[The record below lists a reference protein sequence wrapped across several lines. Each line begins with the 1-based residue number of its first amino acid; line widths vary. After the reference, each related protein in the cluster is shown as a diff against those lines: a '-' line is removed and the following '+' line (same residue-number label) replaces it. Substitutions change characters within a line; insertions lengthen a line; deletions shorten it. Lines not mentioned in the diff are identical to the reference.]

1 MNRRGLVLLL
11 MALLGPALAA
21 PAPAQRFLPDDPL
34 WTDPDRM
41 DMPFPE
47 PQPAAEGVG
56 PFEFLER
63 TFGSPGEHTGPAQNV
78 NTVGGVPNSS
88 WYTNRHYRFPM
99 SEAALRRG
107 PNERPGPSMQAPWRV
122 VRIVRQEGLPQA
134 VVKDATDRRFRL
146 LFDAPAHPEMATGA
160 AMISS
165 RLLYALGYNVP
176 HHWLRSI
183 RADHLTA
190 AADTSV
196 TETDVDR
203 LLAQAYRRP
212 DREGGSFRVR
222 PDREGG
228 SAFGVRPDSTYRV
241 LVTRIPG
248 VERRIGPFSF
258 HGTRPD
264 DGNDVFPHEARREL
278 RGLKVI
284 AAWINYANID
294 RRHTLD
300 VGVREEGRRFVRHYL
315 IDLHLTLGSGGAT
328 PNPRWAGHEH
338 VLELGQVFERMGTL
352 GLSGGEWADESSPK
366 WPALGRFRADHFDP
380 TEWRPKWPNPAFERC
395 DWADAFW
402 AAKQVRHFSESD
414 LAAIVGTA
422 DYSSPQVADYVRRTL
437 VQRRD
442 SIAQAYLH
450 WGGGLDRFA
459 VREGALTFHDL
470 RAKYGLAPDS
480 VRRTITWHA
489 YDNRQ
494 EQVGEKLREVTSSNE
509 AVLLPSSEAPPFLR
523 ATLKTPRS
531 GTTRVFLRKT
541 PALATSFS
549 ERGALYEVV
558 GTERFGGIPTE
569 LASE

>member
-1 MNRRGLVLLL
+1 
-11 MALLGPALAA
+11 
-21 PAPAQRFLPDDPL
+21 
-34 WTDPDRM
+34 
-41 DMPFPE
+41 
-47 PQPAAEGVG
+47 
-56 PFEFLER
+56 
-63 TFGSPGEHTGPAQNV
+63 
-78 NTVGGVPNSS
+78 
-88 WYTNRHYRFPM
+88 
-99 SEAALRRG
+99 
-107 PNERPGPSMQAPWRV
+107 
-122 VRIVRQEGLPQA
+122 
-134 VVKDATDRRFRL
+134 VKDATNRRFRI

-176 HHWLRSI
+176 HHWLRTI
-183 RADHLTA
+183 RANRLVA
-190 AADTSV
+190 AADTSI
-196 TETDVDR
+196 TETAVDS
-203 LLAQAYRRP
+203 LLAQAYQRPGRR
-212 DREGGSFRVR
+212 R
-222 PDREGG
+222 G
-228 SAFGVRPDSTYRV
+228 SAFRVRPDSTYRV
-241 LVTRIPG
+241 LVTRIPD

-278 RGLKVI
+278 RSLKVI
-284 AAWINYANID
+284 AAWINYTNID

-300 VGVREEGRRFVRHYL
+300 VGVREKGRRFVQHYL

-338 VLELGQVFERMGTL
+338 VLELDRVFKRMGTL

-366 WPALGRFRADHFDP
+366 WPAVGRFRAAHFEP

-395 DWADAFW
+395 DGADAFW

-422 DYSSPQVADYVRRTL
+422 DYSSPQVTDYVRRTL

-459 VREGALTFHDL
+459 VREGTLTFHDL

-480 VRRTITWHA
+480 VRRTVTWHA
-489 YDNRQ
+489 YDNR
-494 EQVGEKLREVTSSNE
+494 EERVGEKLREGTSSDE

-523 ATLKTPRS
+523 ATLKTPQS
-531 GTTRVFLRKT
+531 GTTRVFLRR
-541 PALATSFS
+541 TSAVAAS
-549 ERGALYEVV
+549 SSGRDAPYEVV
-558 GTERFGGIPTE
+558 GIERFGGLPAGR
-569 LASE
+569 ASE

>member
-1 MNRRGLVLLL
+1 MNRRGLVVLLL
-11 MALLGPALAA
+11 ALLGPTLAA
-21 PAPAQRFLPDDPL
+21 PAAAQRFLSDDPL

-41 DMPFPE
+41 EMPLPE

-63 TFGSPGEHTGPAQNV
+63 TFGSPGKHTGPAQNV

-88 WYTNRHYRFPM
+88 WYANRHYRFPM
-99 SEAALRRG
+99 TEAELRRG
-107 PNERPGPSMQAPWRV
+107 PNKTPGPSMRAPWRV
-122 VRIVRQEGLPQA
+122 VRVVRREGLPRA
-134 VVKDATDRRFRL
+134 VVTDATDRRFNL

-176 HHWLRSI
+176 HHWLQSI
-183 RADHLTA
+183 RADRLVA
-190 AADTSV
+190 SPDTGV
-196 TETDVDR
+196 TETDVDS
-203 LLAQAYRRP
+203 LLARAHQP
-212 DREGGSFRVR
+212 
-222 PDREGG
+222 
-228 SAFGVRPDSTYRV
+228 PDSTYRV

-248 VERRIGPFSF
+248 VERRLGPFSF

-284 AAWINYANID
+284 AAWINHANID

-315 IDLHLTLGSGGAT
+315 ADLHLTLGSGGAT
-328 PNPRWAGHEH
+328 PNPRWVGHEH
-338 VLELGQVFERMGTL
+338 VLELGQVFKRMGTL
-352 GLSGGEWADESSPK
+352 GLSGGEWADKSFPE
-366 WPALGRFRADHFDP
+366 WPAVGRFGADRFEP
-380 TEWRPKWPNPAFERC
+380 TEWRPKWPNPAFRRC
-395 DWADAFW
+395 DPADAFW
-402 AAKQVRHFSESD
+402 AAKQVRHFSEFD
-414 LAAIVGTA
+414 LEAIVATA
-422 DYSSPQVADYVRRTL
+422 DYSSSQVADYMLRTL
-437 VQRRD
+437 MQRRD

-459 VREGALTFHDL
+459 VREGRLTFHDL

-480 VRRTITWHA
+480 VRRTITWHV
-489 YDNRQ
+489 YDNQQ
-494 EQVGEKLREVTSSNE
+494 ERTRKKLHEVTSGDE
-509 AVLLPSSEAPPFLR
+509 AARLPSRRAPPFLR

-531 GTTRVFLRKT
+531 GTTRVFLRRT
-541 PALATSFS
+541 LAPVASS
-549 ERGALYEVV
+549 SRRRALYEVV
-558 GTERFGGIPTE
+558 GVERFGERPPG